1 MAELE
6 PWLRG
11 PVAGIST
18 FLQPTAHSL
27 IQARE
32 DLPRIVRGLS
42 DEQLW
47 ATPGGAASI
56 GFHLKHLA
64 GSLDRL
70 YAYAR
75 GEKLSDTQQAALRSE
90 KEPDSRNVEELLA
103 SATAQIEKALQQIRA
118 TNIDTLDDICPVGR
132 AGIPS
137 TRLGL
142 LCHGAEHVQR
152 HIGAIIATAK
162 VVREYIR

>member
-11 PVAGIST
+11 PVAGIGT
-18 FLQPTAHSL
+18 FLQPAAHSL
-27 IQARE
+27 MQAQE
-32 DLPRIVRGLS
+32 DLPRIVGGLS

-56 GFHLKHLA
+56 GFHLKHIT

-70 YAYAR
+70 YTYAR
-75 GEKLSDTQQAALRSE
+75 NEKLSESQQAALRSE
-90 KEPDSRNVEELLA
+90 KKPDSRNVEELLA
-103 SATAQIEKALQQIRA
+103 SVMAQIEKALQQIRE
-118 TNIDTLDDICPVGR
+118 TNIDTLDEVCPVGR
-132 AGIPS
+132 AGIPA

-142 LCHGAEHVQR
+142 LCHGAEHVHR

>member
-11 PVAGIST
+11 PVAGIDSL
-18 FLQPTAHSL
+18 LQPVAHSL
-27 IQARE
+27 LQARE
-32 DLPRIVRGLS
+32 DLPLIVGGLTN
-42 DEQLW
+42 EQLW

-56 GFHLKHLA
+56 GFHLKHIA
-64 GSLDRL
+64 ASLDRL
-70 YAYAR
+70 YTYAR
-75 GEKLSDTQQAALRSE
+75 GGKLSETQQAALRIE
-90 KEPDSRNVEELLA
+90 KEPESRNVEELL
-103 SATAQIEKALQQIRA
+103 SLATVQIDTALQQIRE
-118 TNIDTLDDICPVGR
+118 THLDALNETCPVGR
-132 AGIPS
+132 AAIPA
-137 TRLGL
+137 TRFGL